1 MTLIEAAV
9 WGLSG
14 GMCVESLELYARIR
28 RTPRWN
34 WRQPIPQGMTAFVI
48 SVLIRIGVGAVL
60 AAAGAGSGQVS
71 SSLAAF
77 GLGIGAPLVIEK
89 LARAVPLTNA
99 AVGPH
104 ASFMTADSASGAD
117 IESSAPA
124 DVESQEKGEAG
135 NAR

>member
-1 MTLIEAAV
+1 MGLIEAAV

-14 GMCVESLELYARIR
+14 GVCVESLELYARIR

-48 SVLIRIGVGAVL
+48 SVVIRVGVGAVL
-60 AAAGAGSGQVS
+60 AAASASSGQVS
-71 SSLAAF
+71 SSLTAF

-89 LARAVPLTNA
+89 LARAVPLTTA
-99 AVGPH
+99 AVGSQV
-104 ASFMTADSASGAD
+104 SFAAADSSSGAD
-117 IESSAPA
+117 IEP
-124 DVESQEKGEAG
+124 EQKGEAD